1 MNSEMDSQ
9 QRNFQTFVGQPR
21 WPLDQGS
28 GGITAAYRPGPWEF
42 EPWQREVGRTG
53 QTLREVLEELQAPR
67 VSEEAQGQNEQR
79 TAITGTYRARTL
91 GEASGTLSR
100 GLRYACGMRRSRR
113 VQGQKPPN
121 YGQTRKYTRRVKPRT
136 RNTEEVANADIDVA
150 KSSVEASSKIQ
161 EEGSSQAVEEAV
173 QQVNERS
180 LAVEQAPQEVT
191 GRSAAVEQAVQ
202 DVREGPL
209 GATEERTEATGVD
222 PMDLPVDVVPVATVQ
237 RSLINLE
244 NSVSTDIGIAQTVAE
259 GSWTARQEPRYEA
272 TMRRSQR
279 IMDRELRVSQPER
292 YWQKTKITGV
302 DPMDMLEGP
311 GPKRQR
317 TKVTGQDPLN
327 AGRNT
332 SQGDPMRTVERS
344 AESVFY
350 DALGGAER
358 AEVLDAMTSMEQ
370 GEPRRR
376 LADVFRRA
384 RHGYGESIRAR
395 GASSSDGVRAGTDG
409 QQNESETEERPCK
422 RARTA
427 GDGGTGAREGSTKR
441 QEVEA
446 TMRVLE
452 EEFEEKVRQ
461 SHGGVWC
468 EPVPHERKVATV
480 REFYKAFHDVRT
492 LAVHT
497 CTICYRKF
505 AMAELEEFESDQ
517 SMLADPCVNHGAQ
530 FRCVECFA
538 SGKPVF
544 GCSECVKSLERGVLS
559 PAAHV
564 HGRMRCEHAYPDAL
578 KDLTPVEEKLI
589 ALNSCY
595 GFITKYNVVKGFRE
609 SATYPKHVK
618 GHITV
623 FPSNAQQLVT
633 RVLPHPLLKVMDEIH
648 VSWQGAEKPAPKD
661 LSLLLSVRRR
671 VVERAL
677 VWLKRNNPH
686 YAGIDIN
693 TAEMESW
700 GSSPHGVPH
709 QVYERLERDEPSA
722 WEKTRT
728 AQLVPQTERG
738 LEPSGDV
745 DVREILATLNE
756 SQAARRDE
764 IKEGGTVAG
773 SVSGAPQDDANEN
786 REVVQEVSA
795 SGMFAVDA
803 VPDVQDAEK
812 LQYVYDA
819 LGRKT
824 GSVEG
829 VHGEGRWAG
838 SAHIRS
844 GGMSEPYIVVSR
856 GEEFADSREAWFFA
870 KTFPTLFPFGLGGPR
885 QVEESISGMSVDTP
899 VPMPVSQ
906 EPLARGAVT
915 SRNLSLKAWSR
926 IVLQRHGGRFAT
938 HKVFAFL
945 VFNMLVRYRNH
956 QVSMMSVTRK
966 DFPEVER
973 VVQMLSA
980 QRLEKA
986 REELEAVGK
995 TSDDGVNRLLRSLSL
1010 YGLRQPMSRELRLG
1024 MRRKIKSL
1032 IVREGIPAIWFTLN
1046 PNDVTNPVKLRLA
1059 AYRTRDPDEAEVFL
1073 TSLDSSYKRM
1083 RLAISDPLS
1092 SALFFHREI
1101 SMFFRHYVKVGENS
1115 VFGRISQ
1122 YFGAVETNERGALHL
1137 HGLLWLHGNMC
1148 LGSLWGDI
1156 EDGASRTYQDRVL
1169 RYVDSVFTEVG
1180 PRLCSPSV
1188 EEYV

>member
-1 MNSEMDSQ
+1 MDRH
-9 QRNFQTFVGQPR
+9 QRNFQTSVGQPW
-21 WPLDQGS
+21 WPFDQSSPGV
-28 GGITAAYRPGPWEF
+28 AAACRPGQWEF
-42 EPWQREVGRTG
+42 EPWQREAGGSG

-67 VSEEAQGQNEQR
+67 VSEEVQRQDAQR
-79 TAITGTYRARTL
+79 TASTDTYRARIL
-91 GEASGTLSR
+91 ARGLDKPSR
-100 GLRYACGMRRSRR
+100 GSCYESGMRRSQRFLGSKAPDY
-113 VQGQKPPN
+113 GQK
-121 YGQTRKYTRRVKPRT
+121 RKVIRGVKRGKK
-136 RNTEEVANADIDVA
+136 RTEEVANTAIGIA
-150 KSSVEASSKIQ
+150 KSAAEASGTVQ
-161 EEGSSQAVEEAV
+161 EEGSSEAVERAPQEANERSQAVEQTA
-173 QQVNERS
+173 
-180 LAVEQAPQEVT
+180 
-191 GRSAAVEQAVQ
+191 Q
-202 DVREGPL
+202 DVREGQL
-209 GATEERTEATGVD
+209 GVTGEATEVTMVDATGLRGAVASVAREQD
-222 PMDLPVDVVPVATVQ
+222 EVRDVQPRPV
-237 RSLINLE
+237 N
-244 NSVSTDIGIAQTVAE
+244 
-259 GSWTARQEPRYEA
+259 ARQTLVDLAWLVGQEHGREA
-272 TMRRSQR
+272 ATRRSER
-279 IMDRELRVSQPER
+279 IREREVKATRPGH

-302 DPMDMLEGP
+302 DPMDRP
-311 GPKRQR
+311 GAGGQRRQR
-317 TKVTGQDPLN
+317 TEITVQDPLN
-327 AGRNT
+327 VARNE
-332 SQGDPMRTVERS
+332 SLGDPMRRVERS
-344 AESVFY
+344 AESEFY

-358 AEVLDAMTSMEQ
+358 AGALDSTTPME
-370 GEPRRR
+370 PVRRR
-376 LADVFRRA
+376 LADVFTQA
-384 RHGYGESIRAR
+384 RHRNGEDKGAR
-395 GASSSDGVRAGTDG
+395 GVSPSGGVRARTDG
-409 QQNESETEERPCK
+409 QQSESETEERPWK
-422 RARTA
+422 RARIA
-427 GDGGTGAREGSTKR
+427 SNGGTAAREGSTNR
-441 QEVEA
+441 QREVEA
-446 TMRVLE
+446 TIRALE

-480 REFYKAFHDVRT
+480 SEFYKAFHDVRT

-517 SMLADPCVNHGAQ
+517 SMLADPCVSHGAQ

-538 SGKPVF
+538 SGRSVF
-544 GCSECVKSLERGVLS
+544 GCSECVKNLERGVLS

-564 HGRMRCEHAYPDAL
+564 HGRLRCEHAYPQAL
-578 KDLTPVEEKLI
+578 KDLTPIEEKLI

-595 GFITKYNVVKGFRE
+595 GFITKYNVVKGSRE
-609 SATYPKHVK
+609 SVTYPKHVK

-623 FPSNAQQLVT
+623 FPSNVQQLVT

-677 VWLKRNNPH
+677 VWLKGNNPH

-700 GSSPHGVPH
+700 GSSPHGVPR

-738 LEPSGDV
+738 LEPGDDV

-756 SQAARRDE
+756 AQAARRDE
-764 IKEGGTVAG
+764 IEKGGTVAG
-773 SVSGAPQDDANEN
+773 SASGGPQDEANEN

-795 SGMFAVDA
+795 SGMFALDA

-819 LGRKT
+819 LGRNT
-824 GSVEG
+824 SSVEG

-856 GEEFADSREAWFFA
+856 GEEFADSHEAWFFA
-870 KTFPTLFPFGLGGPR
+870 KAFPTLFPFGLGGPR
-885 QVEESISGMSVDTP
+885 QVEESISGMSADTP
-899 VPMPVSQ
+899 ILMPVSQ

-945 VFNMLVRYRNH
+945 VFNMLVRFRNH
-956 QVSMMSVTRK
+956 RVSMMSVTRK
-966 DFPEVER
+966 DFPDVDR
-973 VVQMLSA
+973 VVRTMST
-980 QRLEKA
+980 QRLERA
-986 REELEAVGK
+986 REELEALGK
-995 TSDDGVNRLLRSLSL
+995 TSDDAVNRLLRSLSL

-1046 PNDVTNPVKLRLA
+1046 PNDITNPVKLRLA
-1059 AYRTRDPDEAEVFL
+1059 AYRTRDPDEAEAFL
-1073 TSLDSSYKRM
+1073 TSLDTSYKRM

-1101 SMFFRHYVKVGENS
+1101 SLFFRHYVKVGEAS

-1137 HGLLWLHGNMC
+1137 HGLLWIHGNMF
-1148 LGSLWGDI
+1148 LSSLWKDVEG
-1156 EDGASRTYQDRVL
+1156 GVSSTYQDRVL

-1180 PRLCSPSV
+1180 PRLYPPSV
-1188 EEYV
+1188 EEHV